1 MEEEGEEQEDKEE
14 EEVKGWELQT
24 GGRRI
29 CSPARCNSE
38 AFCQTTSTTRQKTTK
53 DILANLEKES
63 HSNIEHIYFCF
74 LGRFQGS
81 VLK

>member
-1 MEEEGEEQEDKEE
+1 MEEEEDKEGEEQEEE

-38 AFCQTTSTTRQKTTK
+38 AFCQTTSSTGWSPPGQKGYIDK
-53 DILANLEKES
+53 S
-63 HSNIEHIYFCF
+63 
-74 LGRFQGS
+74 
-81 VLK
+81 